1 MRAALAGVL
10 AAAMLLAVATVM
22 SAGGRDVLLEEA
34 NFASSP
40 NAAGARGRSLGRGK
54 ARQQQLSGIYGLD
67 FGSESGVAEGIDESK
82 DEIRGIKM
90 MAGTMDDDSNPLQ
103 KKLQRIE
110 RQTGLFLK
118 KEEKF
123 YKKLDAPAQTDI
135 SVKQGPPGKPGKR
148 GYRSV
153 SIPWRQKRLCMCR
166 QRDANTR

>member
-1 MRAALAGVL
+1 MRAAAAGAL

-22 SAGGRDVLLEEA
+22 SARGRNVLLEEA

-40 NAAGARGRSLGRGK
+40 NAAGVRGRSLGGK

-67 FGSESGVAEGIDESK
+67 MGSESGVAEGIDESK
-82 DEIRGIKM
+82 DDIRGIKE
-90 MAGTMDDDSNPLQ
+90 MAGSIDEDGNPLQ
-103 KKLQRIE
+103 KKLQKIE
-110 RQTGLFLK
+110 RQTGEFLK
-118 KEEKF
+118 KEEDF

-153 SIPWRQKRLCMCR
+153 ASP
-166 QRDANTR
+166 